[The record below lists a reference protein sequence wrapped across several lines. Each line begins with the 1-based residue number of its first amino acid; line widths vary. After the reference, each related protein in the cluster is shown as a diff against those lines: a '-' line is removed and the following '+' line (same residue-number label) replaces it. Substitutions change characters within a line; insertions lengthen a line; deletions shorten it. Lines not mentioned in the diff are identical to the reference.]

1 MLLLHRRYFGDRGNC
16 RRPGWNAGLRHSV
29 LRRYCR
35 HARLRRYAGLTFF
48 GESDPALPNNVVG
61 LTYYHLN
68 MKGDIDPKYHIFPEG
83 DMAFGNRLRAN
94 PPRGLAP
101 EAMVAPLRFVVIDP
115 CSANPA
121 DNFAS
126 VRQAPDPGAIEAGR
140 LQPGTPVLID
150 GIKDGWAHLAR
161 ANPFLDLGFVAVSL
175 LRQAS

>member
-1 MLLLHRRYFGDRGNC
+1 
-16 RRPGWNAGLRHSV
+16 
-29 LRRYCR
+29 
-35 HARLRRYAGLTFF
+35 
-48 GESDPALPNNVVG
+48 VG

-68 MKGDIDPKYHIFPEG
+68 VNSNMHRQYHIFPEG
-83 DMAFGNRLRAN
+83 DMVFGDRVHAN

-161 ANPFLDLGFVAVSL
+161 ANPFRDLGFVALSL
-175 LRQAS
+175 LREAT